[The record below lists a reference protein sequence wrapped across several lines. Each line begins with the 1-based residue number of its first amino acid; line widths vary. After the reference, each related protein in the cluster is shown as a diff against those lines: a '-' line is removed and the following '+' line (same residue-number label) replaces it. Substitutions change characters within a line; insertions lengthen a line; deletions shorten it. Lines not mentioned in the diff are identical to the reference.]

1 MNQQE
6 ADFFKALTK
15 DRSEIAD
22 VLERRAV
29 RGYKDSV
36 VEKYSD
42 QAHFIYEL
50 LQNADDALAT
60 PARFILEKDK
70 LIFAH
75 NGKRHFS
82 VTNPANEDEDS
93 ENKTLG
99 DINSITSIAN
109 SNKKGASIGKF
120 GVGFKAVFQ
129 YTSTPHIYEPDF
141 QFRIERFIVPIALD
155 EDFPGRRKDETLFV
169 FPFDHHERDEKEAY
183 TDISEKLKNLSYP
196 LLFLTNLKSIEFE
209 FGGVL
214 GLYNKN
220 IKETLS
226 LGNTKVEYIVLTQN
240 DGDDLYDE
248 YLWLFSR
255 SYDRGESY
263 KEDERYLT
271 YSTGFFTDEKGNL
284 IPVDKPAFCYFP
296 TKEVTNLKF
305 IIHAPFLLTDSREG
319 IRAGVQHNDNMI
331 AALSELSADAIEYL
345 RDIGIERNLKL
356 INDDVVTI
364 IPVDSDDFSDP
375 SDKSAVSFFPFYED
389 IKKKFKESN
398 LLPSSKGYVGVDNAY
413 WASVPQLPQLFSN
426 EQLGEIVDNPD
437 ASWVFTSLARDEV
450 QRNQKEL
457 FSYIDSIVRTNIN
470 EDIILTGRSK
480 DFFVRSGVRQ
490 SLENIKGISEQFIEH
505 QPIKW
510 LHNFY
515 KWISETKHR
524 TDIITDKPIFLDQNG
539 KAVAA
544 YDYDN
549 QHVLF
554 LPVENISGYTVINQE
569 LLKNKDTKEFIIKLG
584 IKEPSL
590 RDQIY
595 NIILP
600 LYQEDGD
607 IDTDSHFRTFFKYYC
622 ECSNEDIDEYV
633 SLLKDYE
640 FLTYHEEGEVFR
652 TKASELYMPTFE
664 LKKFFETK
672 PGTKFV
678 DFDKYKNFVGLGKIK
693 QLEAFLTKLGVMT
706 SPKIIE
712 DFEDGYYRQEKE
724 CYVDG
729 LNEIVLKVAE
739 TKDKELSLFLWKELC
754 LLEDYNSLS
763 FNVLHKIIR
772 HRPDGR
778 YSFTTDY
785 EDSTTTNNLRN
796 KNWIID
802 KSGEFHCANEMYI
815 SDLSDEYELETDSA
829 NSLLSDLQISEY
841 IEEEEDDY
849 SNLTD
854 KQREKIEFANKLKEY
869 GIENE
874 EDLEAF
880 REFKRQRDAQRY
892 AAENAGH
899 DSLHN
904 SQPEKKTDDE
914 DIDDIFDEDSKDED
928 ESTEKEPLNKATTD
942 VLKNIAKRTKHK
954 SVQPEKRIP
963 EDEDM
968 DEDELLPSSVDYS
981 KKIERALEK
990 SAAEVER
997 ISYLEGL
1004 QKTALE
1010 ETQNNKY
1017 SYKWFNTL
1025 LEMESINSGES
1036 NANSKEVSISF
1047 STVERESGTKRT
1059 LVLKHPNRYIPQFM
1073 EDLADIPLVLHMG
1086 DQTKTVAIEVA
1097 SIKSYTLRVKMKNAS
1112 DIDGID
1118 LDTVTSATIDAK
1130 SPTFLI
1136 EELRKQF
1143 AELELSDEYNM
1154 QKNLCENIEFVFG
1167 PPGTG
1172 KTTHLAQKVLIPM
1185 MRENKKCKVLV
1196 LTPTNKSADVLVKR
1210 LMEVSG
1216 RDHTYKNWLIRFG
1229 ATGDEEIEQS
1239 PIYRDKTFDIRT
1251 LEKNVTVTTIARFP
1265 YDFFMPQGIRLFLYS
1280 IDWDYIVID
1289 EASMIPIANIVL
1301 PLYKKTPRKF
1311 IIAGDPFQIE
1321 PITSVELW
1329 KNENIYT
1336 MVHLDSFVEPKTI
1349 PHPYNVELLTTQ
1361 YRSIPDIGYIFSNF
1375 AYGGI
1380 LKHHRTSDSQR
1391 QLNLGNE
1398 IGIKTLNVIKFPVS
1412 KYESI
1417 YRCKRLQHSS
1427 SYQVYSALFTFEY
1440 ICYLSKLI
1448 AEKNA
1453 GELIK
1458 IGVIA
1463 PYRAQAD
1470 MIDKLLASE
1479 KLPKEIDV
1487 QVGTIHGFQGDECD
1501 IIFAVFNTPPSI
1513 SSSKEMFLNK
1523 RNIINVSISRA
1534 RDYLFIV
1541 MPDDKTENIENLR
1554 LVKRV
1559 EDLIHSTDDWSE
1571 FHTSDL
1577 EQSMFGDS
1585 QYLENNAFSTSHQS
1599 VNVYGLPEKCYEVRA
1614 EDTAIDVQIHK
1625 TSMNNGTSKESE
1637 NDSLD
1642 ETRDDEY
1649 IDSYQLKEEL
1659 IPEELRKTAIDLP
1672 VRGVIKGWCYLV
1684 PYEGKVKEHTLKQT
1698 EVMFIPLMRNGQE
1711 KMVTVSVV
1719 KEDRIIYIAKEMFK
1733 LYEQGLSEVEGIEL
1747 RKSF

>member
-1 MNQQE
+1 MNE
-6 ADFFKALTK
+6 LENEYFILLNK
-15 DRSEIAD
+15 DRTDSANT
-22 VLERRAV
+22 LEKPSMK
-29 RGYKDSV
+29 GIKKSV
-36 VEKYSD
+36 VDKYSD

-50 LQNADDALAT
+50 LQNADDVHAT
-60 PARFILEKDK
+60 EVSFSLEKEQ
-70 LIFAH
+70 LVFLH
-75 NGKRHFS
+75 NGTRYFS
-82 VTNPANEDEDS
+82 ISNPKTEDADG
-93 ENKTLG
+93 ENGTLG
-99 DINSITSIAN
+99 DLNAITSIAN
-109 SNKKGASIGKF
+109 SSKTDDGAKIGKF

-129 YTSTPHIYEPDF
+129 YTNTPIIYDPNVF
-141 QFRIERFIVPIALD
+141 FKIERFIVPILLD
-155 EDFPGRRKDETLFV
+155 KDYPNRKKNETVFV
-169 FPFDHHERDEKEAY
+169 FPFDDKVKEKKEAY
-183 TDISEKLKNLSYP
+183 EDIQIKLDSLIYPILFLKNLNSITYSTLSETGSYKKTV
-196 LLFLTNLKSIEFE
+196 LESFTKNNILCENIEF
-209 FGGVL
+209 
-214 GLYNKN
+214 
-220 IKETLS
+220 IKS
-226 LGNTKVEYIVLTQN
+226 LNNNNEKHC
-240 DGDDLYDE
+240 
-248 YLWLFSR
+248 LWLFSQQLDKNKI
-255 SYDRGESY
+255 SV
-263 KEDERYLT
+263 
-271 YSTGFFTDEKGNL
+271 GFFTNNKGKIIEEKQT
-284 IPVDKPAFCYFP
+284 AFCFFP
-296 TKEVTNLKF
+296 TKVNTNLNF
-305 IIHAPFLLTDSREG
+305 IINAPFLLTDSREG
-319 IRAGVQHNDNMI
+319 IKAGNNHNKQMI
-331 AALSELSADAIEYL
+331 QSLAELAASALEILKEISITKRIELFDDETFINLIPYNENLYISENERTQISLLPFYTEIKNKITSSELIPC
-345 RDIGIERNLKL
+345 GKL
-356 INDDVVTI
+356 AFTNYNNACWATYPN
-364 IPVDSDDFSDP
+364 IP
-375 SDKSAVSFFPFYED
+375 E
-389 IKKKFKESN
+389 
-398 LLPSSKGYVGVDNAY
+398 
-413 WASVPQLPQLFSN
+413 LFSN
-426 EQLGEIVDNPD
+426 EQLGTLVDNQNVKWILP
-437 ASWVFTSLARDEV
+437 TIG
-450 QRNQKEL
+450 RNETLRTNSKL
-457 FSYIDSIVRTNIN
+457 CSYIDGLASKKFDD
-470 EDIILTGRSK
+470 EEIIKLIT
-480 DFFVRSGVRQ
+480 
-490 SLENIKGISEQFIEH
+490 SEFIEH
-505 QPIKW
+505 QDIQW
-510 LHNFY
+510 LFKFY
-515 KWISETKHR
+515 DFINSSNQRKQYAKH
-524 TDIITDKPIFLDQNG
+524 KPIFLNKQRKASEAFDINNHLILFITDTDNSNYNSILQDLLQDEKTRELINSYGIKKPELKDEVYNKIIPDYNELKDEKNAFKKIFSYYKKCPQDEITEYETYLKKLLFRGTKDKDYPSDLYLRTKLLTEFFIEQPNYLDLDYYKSLINSNEYELLNKLFSRLDVNDLPKKQSKYIG
-539 KAVAA
+539 KFS
-544 YDYDN
+544 YNEIIERGLFNTEEGGYREKEYTEYYFEGINSNLHYIIDN
-549 QHVLF
+549 EDTDKSLTLWKVLN
-554 LPVENISGYTVINQE
+554 LLCKKYYSRQYHLCSGY
-569 LLKNKDTKEFIIKLG
+569 EFIIGRCKYFFRYNRSVTYNTELNKL
-584 IKEPSL
+584 
-590 RDQIY
+590 
-595 NIILP
+595 
-600 LYQEDGD
+600 
-607 IDTDSHFRTFFKYYC
+607 
-622 ECSNEDIDEYV
+622 
-633 SLLKDYE
+633 LLNGKW
-640 FLTYHEEGEVFR
+640 LVN
-652 TKASELYMPTFE
+652 KA
-664 LKKFFETK
+664 
-672 PGTKFV
+672 GCFV
-678 DFDKYKNFVGLGKIK
+678 TAKSI
-693 QLEAFLTKLGVMT
+693 
-706 SPKIIE
+706 
-712 DFEDGYYRQEKE
+712 
-724 CYVDG
+724 
-729 LNEIVLKVAE
+729 
-739 TKDKELSLFLWKELC
+739 
-754 LLEDYNSLS
+754 
-763 FNVLHKIIR
+763 
-772 HRPDGR
+772 
-778 YSFTTDY
+778 
-785 EDSTTTNNLRN
+785 N
-796 KNWIID
+796 KND
-802 KSGEFHCANEMYI
+802 LAEFYF
-815 SDLSDEYELETDSA
+815 
-829 NSLLSDLQISEY
+829 SED
-841 IEEEEDDY
+841 DDY
-849 SNLTD
+849 SLLLNFLDIHEAVQEEPYETANLTEEQ
-854 KQREKIEFANKLKEY
+854 KRKIEFANKLKEY

-892 AAENAGH
+892 SAENA
-899 DSLHN
+899 DNVSSHN
-904 SQPEKKTDDE
+904 AQSETSTDDK
-914 DIDDIFDEDSKDED
+914 DIDDIFDEDSKDND
-928 ESTEKEPLNKATTD
+928 EQTEKEPLNKATTE

-954 SVQPEKRIP
+954 SEHSVKRIP
-963 EDEDM
+963 EDEEP

-990 SAAEVER
+990 SAAEVKR

-1086 DQTKTVAIEVA
+1086 EQTKTVAIEVA

-1143 AELELSDEYNM
+1143 AELKLSDEYNM
-1154 QKNLCENIEFVFG
+1154 QKNLCKNIEFVFG

-1210 LMEVSG
+1210 IMEVSG
-1216 RDHTYKNWLIRFG
+1216 RDHTYKNWLVRFG

-1239 PIYRDKTFDIRT
+1239 PVYRDKTFDIRT

-1265 YDFFMPQGIRLFLYS
+1265 YDFFMPEGSRLFLYG

-1321 PITSVELW
+1321 PITSVDLW

-1349 PHPYNVELLTTQ
+1349 PHTYNVEFLTTQ
-1361 YRSIPDIGYIFSNF
+1361 YRSIPDVGFIFSNF

-1391 QLNLGNE
+1391 QLNLGDDF
-1398 IGIKTLNVIKFPVS
+1398 GIQTLNVIKFPVS

-1440 ICYLSKLI
+1440 VCYLSRAI
-1448 AEKNA
+1448 SEKNS
-1453 GELIK
+1453 GQLFK

-1479 KLPKEIDV
+1479 KLPKEVDV

-1513 SSSKEMFLNK
+1513 SSSNEMFLNK

-1534 RDYLFIV
+1534 RDYLFVV
-1541 MPDDKTENIENLR
+1541 MPDDKTENIQNLR

-1559 EDLIHSTDDWSE
+1559 EDLIHSTNSWTE
-1571 FHTSDL
+1571 FHSSDL

-1625 TSMNNGTSKESE
+1625 PSINKGTSKELE
-1637 NDSLD
+1637 NETLD
-1642 ETRDDEY
+1642 EIRNDEY

-1672 VRGVIKGWCYLV
+1672 VKGAIKGWCYLV
-1684 PYEGKVKEHTLKQT
+1684 PYEGKVKDHTLKQT

-1719 KEDRIIYIAKEMFK
+1719 KEDRIIYIAKGMFK
-1733 LYEQGLSEVEGIEL
+1733 LYEQGLSAIEGIEL
-1747 RKSF
+1747 KKIF